1 MSSKTKI
8 VVLHMKEVIYT
19 AIFLILAVSL
29 AAVLFVMFGSKEAKE
44 TANMSASLYTAGVYT
59 TPITLNGNTFN
70 VEVTVDSDH
79 INSIALTNLSETTT
93 AMYPLMQPTLEEISS
108 QIYVTQSLEGI
119 TYTDDNKYTSML
131 LLDAISSA
139 LEKASV
145 ENQ

>member
-19 AIFLILAVSL
+19 AIFLILTVSL
-29 AAVLFVMFGSKEAKE
+29 IAVLFVMFGTKEARE
-44 TANMSASLYTAGVYT
+44 TSGQVVSLYTAGVYT

-93 AMYPLMQPTLEEISS
+93 AMYPLMEPTLEEIAG
-108 QIYVTQSLEGI
+108 QVYVTQSLEGI

-131 LLDAISSA
+131 LLDAISTA

-145 ENQ
+145 K